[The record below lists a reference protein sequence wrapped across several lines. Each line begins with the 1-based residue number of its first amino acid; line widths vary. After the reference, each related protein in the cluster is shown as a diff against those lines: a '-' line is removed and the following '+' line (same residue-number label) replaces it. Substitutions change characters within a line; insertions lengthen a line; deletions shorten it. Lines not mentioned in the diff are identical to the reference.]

1 LHNAALICKFAFI
14 SRGRAVV
21 ARRAH
26 NPKVAGSSPALA
38 TITIKRLYY
47 YSVTV
52 FLYLS
57 MSKRIFYPL
66 FLLLIPLIGMT
77 ITDEINWSPFD
88 FIIMGSLLIFLSI
101 GINFVSNR
109 TKNLKNR
116 VLYIGIL
123 VIIFMLIWAELAVG
137 LFGTPFAG
145 S

>member
-1 LHNAALICKFAFI
+1 
-14 SRGRAVV
+14 
-21 ARRAH
+21 
-26 NPKVAGSSPALA
+26 
-38 TITIKRLYY
+38 
-47 YSVTV
+47 
-52 FLYLS
+52 

-88 FIIMGSLLIFLSI
+88 FIFMGSLLIFLSI
-101 GINFVSNR
+101 GINFASNR
-109 TKNLKNR
+109 AKNLKNR

>member
-1 LHNAALICKFAFI
+1 
-14 SRGRAVV
+14 
-21 ARRAH
+21 
-26 NPKVAGSSPALA
+26 
-38 TITIKRLYY
+38 
-47 YSVTV
+47 
-52 FLYLS
+52 

-88 FIIMGSLLIFLSI
+88 FIFMGSLLIFLSI

-109 TKNLKNR
+109 AKNLKNR

-123 VIIFMLIWAELAVG
+123 VIIFMLAWAELAVG

>member
-1 LHNAALICKFAFI
+1 
-14 SRGRAVV
+14 
-21 ARRAH
+21 
-26 NPKVAGSSPALA
+26 
-38 TITIKRLYY
+38 
-47 YSVTV
+47 
-52 FLYLS
+52 

-88 FIIMGSLLIFLSI
+88 FIFMGSLLIFLGI

-109 TKNLKNR
+109 AKNLKNR

>member
-1 LHNAALICKFAFI
+1 
-14 SRGRAVV
+14 
-21 ARRAH
+21 
-26 NPKVAGSSPALA
+26 
-38 TITIKRLYY
+38 
-47 YSVTV
+47 
-52 FLYLS
+52 
-57 MSKRIFYPL
+57 MSKRIFHPL

-77 ITDEINWSPFD
+77 ITDEINWSPID

-101 GINFVSNR
+101 GINFASNR
-109 TKNLKNR
+109 AKNLKNR